1 MFTEYADTVSDGAA
15 QCAGAGRAAEGAYG
29 YDRADWT
36 FDMSAIMKYFIKDCD
51 MCISDVITA
60 LTDFYKEYGSIL
72 QLCSFVL
79 SS

>member
-1 MFTEYADTVSDGAA
+1 MGNQHTSESSSDVRKTRFTILKEQQCSLNMQIRLAMELHNA
-15 QCAGAGRAAEGAYG
+15 Q
-29 YDRADWT
+29 
-36 FDMSAIMKYFIKDCD
+36 YFIKDCD
-51 MCISDVITA
+51 MCISDVISA